1 MNGRLPTFVLWC
13 ITQSDFHSCDMI
25 RFDLFIDADLPLAGE
40 RKKGDGSWTFRQNF
54 SGWWSASL
62 FVSFCSTIQL
72 IPVLY
77 RCFQGRPVEEGHDMV
92 A

>member
-1 MNGRLPTFVLWC
+1 MVGHYLSVIRYLMGYDTPGHFV
-13 ITQSDFHSCDMI
+13 I

-54 SGWWSASL
+54 SGWWSALIVL
-62 FVSFCSTIQL
+62 FPFVVQCLTFMLS
-72 IPVLY
+72 
-77 RCFQGRPVEEGHDMV
+77 RRFQGRPTEEGHDMD